1 MILSVARR
9 ATLSSTR
16 ICRFGLVGSFNASLQ
31 PSHSHTIP
39 FSKLRY
45 HAHRG
50 REVHQRSG
58 GPRPLL
64 TVEQLGR
71 VARSRHTYIFFGSC
85 VVGAVVFYF
94 ANVESVPVSGRK
106 RFNCYGDGVS
116 TLSDQQLKRIMYD
129 IESQGLRVL
138 PENDYRYG
146 KVEVFENREK

>member
-1 MILSVARR
+1 
-9 ATLSSTR
+9 
-16 ICRFGLVGSFNASLQ
+16 
-31 PSHSHTIP
+31 
-39 FSKLRY
+39 
-45 HAHRG
+45 
-50 REVHQRSG
+50 
-58 GPRPLL
+58 
-64 TVEQLGR
+64 
-71 VARSRHTYIFFGSC
+71 
-85 VVGAVVFYF
+85 VFYF